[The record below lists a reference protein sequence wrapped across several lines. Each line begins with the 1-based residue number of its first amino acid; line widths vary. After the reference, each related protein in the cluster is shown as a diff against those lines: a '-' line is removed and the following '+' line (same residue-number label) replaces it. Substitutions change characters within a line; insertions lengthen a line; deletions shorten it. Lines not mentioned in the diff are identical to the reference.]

1 MKILRS
7 LAIIVSLV
15 VAQSIGLLH
24 GFAHQHTGRIAF
36 HSLHDHAFEEHQE
49 HQEHL
54 TQATSHSWMADMFAG
69 HSEGSTCQVFDQQCH
84 SDAATATAT
93 TADYAYLKLVNFF
106 LDTYRGATPFSPPA
120 LVQARGPPVGF

>member
-15 VAQSIGLLH
+15 MAQSIGLMH
-24 GFAHQHTGRIAF
+24 GFAHQNTGHIAF
-36 HSLHDHAFEEHQE
+36 HVLHIHAFEEHQE
-49 HQEHL
+49 HQIE
-54 TQATSHSWMADMFAG
+54 TSSQSWMADLFAG

-93 TADYAYLKLVNFF
+93 TTDYAYLKLANFF